1 MRERGNGEEEKKN
14 LTYGHGNLGPSLW
27 SRPPGVALTTTLLL
41 VLSSS
46 SEYML

>member
-1 MRERGNGEEEKKN
+1 MREMGNGEEEKKN
-14 LTYGHGNLGPSLW
+14 LTYDHGNLGPSLW
-27 SRPPGVALTTTLLL
+27 RRPPGVPLTTTLLL